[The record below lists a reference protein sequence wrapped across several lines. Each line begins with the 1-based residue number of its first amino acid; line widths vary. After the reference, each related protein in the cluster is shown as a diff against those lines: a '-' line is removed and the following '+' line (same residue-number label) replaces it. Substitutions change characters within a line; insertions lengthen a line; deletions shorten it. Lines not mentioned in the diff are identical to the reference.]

1 MNPMERNGL
10 NALNYLDN
18 KEFADEKDALLW
30 LKDKAEKEEI
40 KEAIAEAPGD
50 SYTAY
55 ERVSVITGI
64 STPAGWKVHE
74 WLWRDS
80 LDGIEKR
87 TKDMDGFFE
96 GTKDAENII
105 KKYNIKYVFCGL
117 REVEKYGEDVKDRVK
132 KIGKVV
138 YEKDGGMVVEI
149 D

>member
-1 MNPMERNGL
+1 MERNGL

-96 GTKDAENII
+96 GTKDAEKII
-105 KKYNIKYVFCGL
+105 K
-117 REVEKYGEDVKDRVK
+117 
-132 KIGKVV
+132 
-138 YEKDGGMVVEI
+138 
-149 D
+149 